1 MAQLNF
7 FKILQGRTFFLKK
20 RQMKGQS
27 GAEVERRED
36 KLRRIF
42 LREREREETQ
52 FYSLAG

>member
-1 MAQLNF
+1 MPQVIEQSLF
-7 FKILQGRTFFLKK
+7 LLKK